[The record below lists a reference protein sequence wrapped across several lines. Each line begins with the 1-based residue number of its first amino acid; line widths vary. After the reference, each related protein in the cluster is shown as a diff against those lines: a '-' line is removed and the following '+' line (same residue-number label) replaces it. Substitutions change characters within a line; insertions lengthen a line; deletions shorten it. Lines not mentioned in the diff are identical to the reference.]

1 MTLAQPAKWEKFIWP
16 LATAALLLLFWHYAV
31 IYSGT
36 KVFPSPAKVLLG
48 AEELANKGLL
58 LRYIGD
64 SLRRV
69 AFGYLLALVLAIP
82 FGLTLGWY
90 PAASQVVNPMIQIM
104 RPISP
109 IAWIPLAI
117 VFFGV
122 GDSSA
127 TFLIFLGSF
136 F

>member
-16 LATAALLLLFWHYAV
+16 MAAATLLLLFWHYAV

-36 KVFPSPAKVLLG
+36 RVFPSPAKVLLG
-48 AEELANKGLL
+48 AEELAKKGLL

-64 SLRRV
+64 SLSRV
-69 AFGYLLALVLAIP
+69 VKGYILAMVLGIR
-82 FGLTLGWY
+82 FGLILGWY
-90 PAASQVVNPMIQIM
+90 PAASQVINPVIQMM

-109 IAWIPLAI
+109 LAWIPLAI

-122 GDSSA
+122 GDLS
-127 TFLIFLGSF
+127 
-136 F
+136 